1 MFHVRENLPG
11 VAIGRLWSTDFSNS
25 STMSKPNFIVADPD
39 DGELFTVSEDGVL
52 YTKSG
57 LDRETKES
65 FKLTVIADR
74 KTKAGIHHATIFQIR
89 IMVDDEN
96 DNAPEFQKSFYEGSV
111 LENIPAGTSVDL
123 NAPVRTI
130 DRDLGSNSV
139 YSLTL
144 KGEGKLCFSVQYILY
159 FINYIRIFVLT
170 YLGTKFSIKSIGFI
184 MMLFF

>member
-1 MFHVRENLPG
+1 MCRTVDPISVVFRVRENLPG
-11 VAIGRLWSTDFSNS
+11 IAVGRLWNIDFSNS

-39 DGELFTVSEDGVL
+39 DGELFTVSDDGVL

-74 KTKAGIHHATIFQIR
+74 KTKTGIHHATIFQVR

-96 DNAPEFQKSFYEGSV
+96 DNAPEFQKTHYEGSV
-111 LENIPAGTSVDL
+111 SENCPVGTRVDL

-139 YSLTL
+139 FSLIL
-144 KGEGKLCFSVQYILY
+144 KGEGK
-159 FINYIRIFVLT
+159 
-170 YLGTKFSIKSIGFI
+170 
-184 MMLFF
+184 